1 MRLGAKGS
9 AVLMTEGPIWKNLLF
24 FAIPLLIG
32 NLFQQLYNTVDS
44 MIVGNFVGRHA
55 LAAVGTT
62 ENIINAFIGFFFG
75 LGAGSSVV
83 ISQYYGAQDDLMV
96 SRSVQTTITAAIILS
111 LACAVGSQFLLPTF
125 LRITAIPDDVYNEA
139 FSYLKIIF
147 YGMPG
152 LLIYNLGSAI
162 MRAVGDS
169 RRPLY
174 FLLFSTIS
182 NITLDLFF
190 VAKLGWGVE
199 GAAVATIVSQYA
211 AAILVMAVLTI
222 ESGSYRIKWGSLG
235 IDWKI
240 FSQIFRIGLPGS
252 IQMTIT
258 ATSNVFVQSYINDF
272 GSAVMGGWASYSK
285 IDKVCMLPMMSISM
299 AASTFVGQNLGAGLV
314 DRAQR
319 GVKVGSRLSLGIALP
334 IIAIVIAFRE
344 QIVMLFNQDPLVVEY
359 GSLFIGL
366 NMIFFVFMGRN
377 QILSGSLRGAGN
389 TKIPVL
395 LMMSSFIAFR
405 QIYLFIASHVSD
417 SIIPISLGY
426 PMGWMMAS
434 LLLTIYYSRVD
445 LSKYV
450 VTKKTS
456 A

>member
-111 LACAVGSQFLLPTF
+111 LACAAGSQLLLPTF
-125 LRITAIPDDVYNEA
+125 LLITAIPDDVYSEA
-139 FSYLKIIF
+139 YSYLKIIF

-222 ESGSYRIKWGSLG
+222 ERGSYRIKWRSLG

-240 FSQIFRIGLPGS
+240 FRQIFRIGLPGS

-258 ATSNVFVQSYINDF
+258 ATSNVFVQSYINSF
-272 GSAVMGGWASYSK
+272 GSAVMGGWASFSK
-285 IDKVCMLPMMSISM
+285 IDKVCLLPMMSISM
-299 AASTFVGQNLGAGLV
+299 AASTFVGQNLGAGLI
-314 DRAQR
+314 DRAKR
-319 GVKVGSRLSLGIALP
+319 GVKVGLRLSLAIALP